1 MGKDNKE
8 FEEIAQ
14 GEELKIIHQMIEK
27 TKSDTAESG
36 TELIMWGWLALA
48 ACVCLYA
55 LVFLGLPHL
64 AWLPWAV
71 LMPIGAIVQI
81 VKEIK
86 QRKRTRISTYTDHAI
101 SSLWLACGMS
111 IFMVAFLAVPLGA
124 VSYKFLTPAISIIIG
139 IAMFTSGQIVEWK
152 LMKICGLVW
161 WLSAVIM
168 MLIHSHLHTGVFAIS
183 IILGYLVPGYI
194 LRRNYLRK

>member
-14 GEELKIIHQMIEK
+14 GEEIKIIHQMIEK
-27 TKSDTAESG
+27 TKSSTAESG
-36 TELIMWGWLALA
+36 AELIMWGWLALA

-71 LMPIGAIVQI
+71 LMPIGAIVQM
-81 VKEIK
+81 VKGIK
-86 QRKRTRISTYTDHAI
+86 KRKKLRVITYTDKAI
-101 SSLWLACGMS
+101 SSLWMACGIS
-111 IFMVAFLAVPLGA
+111 IFIIAFLAFPLGA
-124 VSYKFLTPAISIIIG
+124 VSYKFLNPAISIIIG
-139 IAMFTSGQIVEWK
+139 IAIFTSGQIVEWN
-152 LMKICGLVW
+152 LMKISGLIW
-161 WLSAVIM
+161 WSSAVIM
-168 MLIHSHLHTGVFAIS
+168 MLVHWHFHTGIFALS

-194 LRRNYLRK
+194 LRRKYLRK

>member
-14 GEELKIIHQMIEK
+14 GEEIKIIHQMIEK

-36 TELIMWGWLALA
+36 AELIMWGWLALA
-48 ACVCLYA
+48 ACVCLYT

-86 QRKRTRISTYTDHAI
+86 QRKRIRVSTYTDHAI
-101 SSLWLACGMS
+101 SSLWLACSIS
-111 IFMVAFLAVPLGA
+111 IFMVAFLAAPLGA
-124 VSYKFLTPAISIIIG
+124 VTYEFLTPAISIIIG
-139 IAMFTSGQIVEWK
+139 IAIFTSGQIVEWK

-161 WLSAVIM
+161 WSSAVIM
-168 MLIHSHLHTGVFAIS
+168 MLIHWHLHTGVFAIS

-194 LRRNYLRK
+194 LRRNYLRN